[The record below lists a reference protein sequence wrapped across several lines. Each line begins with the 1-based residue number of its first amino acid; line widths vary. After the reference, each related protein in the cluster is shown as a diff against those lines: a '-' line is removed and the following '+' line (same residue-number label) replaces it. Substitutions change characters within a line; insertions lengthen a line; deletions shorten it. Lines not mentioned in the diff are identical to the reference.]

1 MAAVT
6 SGKSD
11 FEQMVRVKY
20 IPISSV
26 YKGAP
31 LPISVTGDDGPN
43 TPSRTVQAN
52 LRPGQW
58 MEVPVA
64 IAKQAMALVKK
75 QARRKNLTVPDG
87 EGIEDRMASRQ
98 YDAESQNG
106 VRYTERHEY
115 EQPDF
120 EIVVDG
126 KL

>member
-6 SGKSD
+6 SGKSV

-31 LPISVTGDDGPN
+31 LPVSVTGNDGPD
-43 TPSRTVQAN
+43 TPTRTVSAL

-64 IAKQAMALVKK
+64 IAKQAEALVKK
-75 QARRKNLTVPDG
+75 QERRRRLTVPDG
-87 EGIEDRMASRQ
+87 EGLEERMQTRQ
-98 YDAESQNG
+98 YDSEKNG
-106 VRYTERHEY
+106 VRYTEREEY
-115 EQPDF
+115 GQPDF
-120 EIVVDG
+120 EIVIDG